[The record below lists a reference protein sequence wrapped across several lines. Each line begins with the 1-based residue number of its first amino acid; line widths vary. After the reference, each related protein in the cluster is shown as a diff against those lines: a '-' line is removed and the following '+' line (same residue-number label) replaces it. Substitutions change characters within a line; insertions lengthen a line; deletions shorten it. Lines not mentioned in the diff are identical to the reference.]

1 MTTSGQLLSTSSNV
15 SRRGFL
21 TFLGI
26 GAATASL
33 TCTPPANA
41 AAAGTANFRAVI
53 TSIPGLKHY
62 YPLDSASKARD
73 VVGGLDGTAH
83 GSVAFGTHARF
94 DGKSYI
100 EIPDHDDF
108 SVVTRGALTIVAFNT
123 IDDWRGAGGSEY
135 VHWMGKG
142 SAGSHEWV
150 FRHYVKGGT
159 GEASS
164 RQYRTSFYHFN
175 TSGGLGAG
183 SYFQDPDA
191 AGTERM
197 VTGMA
202 DTSTISMWKNAQ
214 QRDSDPMSGYSIKP
228 GNGRAPVRLGT
239 RDMSTGFLVGRL
251 RRVAFFDRKL
261 TQAELKRI
269 YDARNLPESGSTSTA
284 PVAPVAPVG
293 PATPSAN
300 GALVVRS
307 STGATYPL
315 KGFNVSRTADSLVA
329 YTKAGSSTGTNQYGT
344 EVVVRDGRVVSVSRS
359 KPGIR
364 VPSGS
369 IVLSGHGKARTW
381 LDANAKVGA
390 SLAVPRP

>member
-1 MTTSGQLLSTSSNV
+1 M

-21 TFLGI
+21 SLLGA
-26 GAATASL
+26 GAATAASMA
-33 TCTPPANA
+33 CTPSAHA
-41 AAAGTANFRAVI
+41 AVTPNFRDVL
-53 TSIPGLKHY
+53 TSVPGLKHY
-62 YPLDSASKARD
+62 YPLDSANQARD
-73 VVGGLDGTAH
+73 VVGGVHGTVH

-94 DGKSYI
+94 DGKSYV

-108 SVVTRGALTIVAFNT
+108 SVATRGALTVVAFNT
-123 IDDWRGAGGSEY
+123 IDDWRGAGASEY

-150 FRHYVKGGT
+150 FRHYVQGGT

-197 VTGMA
+197 VAGVV
-202 DTSTISMWKNAQ
+202 DTTTISMWKDAQ
-214 QRDSDPMSGYSIKP
+214 LRDSDPLSGYSIKP
-228 GNGRAPVRLGT
+228 GNGSAPVRLGT
-239 RDMSTGFLVGRL
+239 RDMTTGFLVGRL

-269 YDARNLPESGSTSTA
+269 YDARNLPESGSTTT
-284 PVAPVAPVG
+284 APVAPVG
-293 PATPSAN
+293 PASPPASGTP
-300 GALVVRS
+300 VVRS
-307 STGATYPL
+307 GTGSSFPL
-315 KGFNVSRTADSLVA
+315 KGFDVSRTADSLVA
-329 YTKAGSSTGTNQYGT
+329 YTKVGSTTGTNQYGT

-359 KPGIR
+359 RPGIK
-364 VPSGS
+364 VPTGS
-369 IVLSGHGKARTW
+369 IVLSGHGTARAW

-390 SLAVPRP
+390 SITVPQR